1 MSEPRAEMGLRLRDP
16 LNCPISSR
24 SHHLDYDGSVPTSV
38 TLVIGFS
45 PSTLISLINV
55 EVGINL
61 EGVQKLPN
69 HLTWRLE

>member
-45 PSTLISLINV
+45 PSKYSKVSIKHPVLLNDLV
-55 EVGINL
+55 
-61 EGVQKLPN
+61 
-69 HLTWRLE
+69 